1 MSRRS
6 FAGGWNRRARDAP
19 PYRASDRLAAATC
32 RRPRRWPQTSRQAGE
47 YTDRTREAC
56 SRVVLK
62 IKDTFLTL
70 LMLGSR
76 QRAIGAIRCVLG
88 AGRFMASEPSA
99 SRGGAI
105 RHIERRGCRG
115 ASWRRADGANRA
127 ISLYAPGQTVR
138 DNSSR
143 LQMTGT
149 HSENPSIVTADIS
162 KWISGEAEVF
172 FDLPQTPPSVTVD
185 SNPGAERSTA
195 RLSIRKFAH
204 PAIAAVVGAVTF
216 VASVCYVIPM
226 RHSVEPLSAGDAN
239 SQRSDGR
246 ATSRPAVVPLP
257 VADVRSQPSDDGA
270 TSTIARAVGDAGWS
284 TPLTPSA
291 TEIIPTPAMPS
302 LNQPTTTLS
311 NAQVAAFLS
320 EVGTW
325 YDWRTKAA
333 TAPERKPS
341 SPHRAAR

>member
-1 MSRRS
+1 
-6 FAGGWNRRARDAP
+6 
-19 PYRASDRLAAATC
+19 
-32 RRPRRWPQTSRQAGE
+32 
-47 YTDRTREAC
+47 
-56 SRVVLK
+56 
-62 IKDTFLTL
+62 
-70 LMLGSR
+70 
-76 QRAIGAIRCVLG
+76 
-88 AGRFMASEPSA
+88 MASEPSA
-99 SRGGAI
+99 SRGGTI

-115 ASWRRADGANRA
+115 ASWRRADGADRA

-143 LQMTGT
+143 LQMADT

-162 KWISGEAEVF
+162 KWISGESEVF
-172 FDLPQTPPSVTVD
+172 FDLPQTPPSVTAD
-185 SNPGAERSTA
+185 TNPGAERSTA

-216 VASVCYVIPM
+216 VASVCFVIPM
-226 RHSVEPLSAGDAN
+226 RHSVEPLSAADAK
-239 SQRSDGR
+239 
-246 ATSRPAVVPLP
+246 
-257 VADVRSQPSDDGA
+257 SQPSDDGA

-291 TEIIPTPAMPS
+291 TEIIPTPAIPS

-325 YDWRTKAA
+325 YDRRTKAA

-341 SPHRAAR
+341 SPHRASR